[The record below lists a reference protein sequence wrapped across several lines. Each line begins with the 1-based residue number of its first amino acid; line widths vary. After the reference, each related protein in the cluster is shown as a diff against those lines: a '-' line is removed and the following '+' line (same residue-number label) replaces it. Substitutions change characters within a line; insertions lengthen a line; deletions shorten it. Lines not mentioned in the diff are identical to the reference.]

1 METNQYQLR
10 TKKDQLS
17 AQSVVRNMYRL
28 SVRHNVKNIHH
39 LIEMFEL
46 DTFVDRNIE
55 NWTIESQQEPT
66 FEPLN
71 LN

>member
-1 METNQYQLR
+1 MYQLSIR
-10 TKKDQLS
+10 
-17 AQSVVRNMYRL
+17 Y
-28 SVRHNVKNIHH
+28 NVKNIHH

-55 NWTIESQQEPT
+55 TWTIESHQEPT
-66 FEPLN
+66 YEPIN